1 MSKNIK
7 IVLDSDVL
15 IHFSKGKSLH
25 LLHKIFPE
33 YEYIILDVVYDEIR
47 SIQTEVDNIIKTFK
61 AFNIVKFMPSNEILK
76 EYAVLK
82 KTFGRGESAC
92 MSYCKYTN
100 NIIGSSNL
108 RDIQTYCEKE
118 NITYL
123 TTIDFLYYAYERKVM
138 SSKECDNFIL
148 EVKEKGSRL
157 PQIDIKKHYC
167 NKL

>member
-1 MSKNIK
+1 MSKKIK

-15 IHFSKGKSLH
+15 IHFSKGNSLH
-25 LLHKIFPE
+25 LLHQIFPE
-33 YEYIILDVVYDEIR
+33 YEYIILDVVYNEIK
-47 SIQTEVDNIIKTFK
+47 SIQTEINNNIKTFK
-61 AFNIVKFMPSNEILK
+61 AFNVVKFHPSNEILK

-82 KTFGRGESAC
+82 KSFGRGESAC

-118 NITYL
+118 KITYL
-123 TTIDFLYYAYERKVM
+123 TTIDFLYYAYKRKVM
-138 SSKECDNFIL
+138 SSKECSNFIL
-148 EVKEKGSRL
+148 KVKEKGSKL
-157 PQIDIKKHYC
+157 PQIDIEKYLC